1 MAIDIAQRNLTPEQL
16 ASYNED
22 GFLVLRG
29 IFELAECDVFRRH
42 MTQLETGEEQLDGF
56 AIQEMYRRSFNQH
69 LYDPLC
75 ESWMIHPRLRLV
87 LETIAAGPVEAIQT
101 MHFFVSSEHR
111 RHQDQYY
118 LPDCLATWIPFEDVD
133 ERNGTS
139 FVEPGSHKRRL
150 VTKAEVPKPDEMDYS
165 DHQHQIYFPE
175 VEKVSNESGVDPVL
189 VNIEKGDVCIFHG
202 RTIHGGVTPSES
214 GSSRHVL
221 ASHYIPYHSDN
232 WDRNWPRI
240 SFDGTRRIRYR
251 NKEGDLITV

>member
-1 MAIDIAQRNLTPEQL
+1 
-16 ASYNED
+16 
-22 GFLVLRG
+22 
-29 IFELAECDVFRRH
+29 
-42 MTQLETGEEQLDGF
+42 
-56 AIQEMYRRSFNQH
+56 
-69 LYDPLC
+69 
-75 ESWMIHPRLRLV
+75 
-87 LETIAAGPVEAIQT
+87 
-101 MHFFVSSEHR
+101 
-111 RHQDQYY
+111 
-118 LPDCLATWIPFEDVD
+118 
-133 ERNGTS
+133 
-139 FVEPGSHKRRL
+139 
-150 VTKAEVPKPDEMDYS
+150 MDYS

-251 NKEGDLITV
+251 NKEGDRITV